1 MNVSTEINNAIT
13 VARLDGRLDAAAVRN
28 HRDELKKATEA
39 LDKWMILNME
49 NVDFIDSSGLGLIV
63 SLVRN
68 ARENNADVAISNLSV
83 QAQTLFEL
91 TRMTRIFSIYSDE
104 NAALESLSKVN

>member
-1 MNVSTEINNAIT
+1 MNVSTEVNNTIT

-28 HRDELKKATEA
+28 YRDELKKTTEG

-68 ARENNADVAISNLSV
+68 ARENNADVAISNLSA

-91 TRMTRIFSIYSDE
+91 TRMTRIFSIYADE
-104 NAALESLSKVN
+104 NSALESLS

>member
-1 MNVSTEINNAIT
+1 MNVSTEIINAVT
-13 VARLDGRLDAAAVRN
+13 VARLDGRLDAAAVRS
-28 HRDELKKATEA
+28 HRDELKKATEG

-68 ARENNADVAISNLSV
+68 ARENNADVAISNLSP

-91 TRMTRIFSIYSDE
+91 TRMTRIFSIYVDE
-104 NAALESLSKVN
+104 NAAMEALS